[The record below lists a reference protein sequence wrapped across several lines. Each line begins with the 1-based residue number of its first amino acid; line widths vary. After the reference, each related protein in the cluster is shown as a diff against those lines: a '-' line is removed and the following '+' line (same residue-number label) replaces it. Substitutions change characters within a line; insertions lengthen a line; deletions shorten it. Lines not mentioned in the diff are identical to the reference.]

1 MRLVPHRCEAP
12 LSSLPFPL
20 IARSLYTSPC
30 FPISPLSVF
39 RHYNFSLFLQRSPRP
54 HTNPHPHRR
63 VLLLRR
69 CRRRPGLSP
78 NFFLVKIA
86 IYLTLPRDL
95 CYDPVLG
102 QQPCQALPAAS
113 QGRSIYDSLLDPKS
127 IRVLPP
133 PTCCLTRTSRR
144 VQVGT
149 ITSQLRIQSILSPA
163 DPSGADEPH
172 TVSTPSNILSP
183 YTKQEDPYEQP
194 LLNAAPSQLPV
205 FEQTTDHAR
214 FLPQSQCDQADIVN
228 EYGASEGRPSQSST
242 PRPDSRKLR
251 MARPPLRSS
260 IACLRCR
267 KSKIKC
273 DNDGGT
279 TACETCIKGGHQCQ
293 YPDAIASPVKKP
305 DAATT
310 TQRQEREGG
319 SERKRRR
326 LDDPS
331 CWVSKRSSAYAEQV
345 LSYPFLRGE
354 LWDQVF
360 GIYKLHFSTE
370 LPFLHLATLK
380 EKIDL
385 RQKGNLKSE
394 PDVNLVLLGILTL
407 TARFHNDLVKYVAA
421 MAPSSGS
428 GRSRQGSVKIDPNSA
443 SEFYA
448 SSLTTA
454 LGSLPDAITVVSVER
469 VQAFLM
475 LGLYEWTRNR
485 PQGGVRAWMYVGVAI
500 RMAQALRLGCGDA
513 VAQNGDLLRSRNKR
527 PSQPEGSHSDIVI
540 EKEIRRRTM
549 FSCFILDRLLAV
561 GDDRVSMISS
571 TDLHIQLPCSEF
583 AFDLASEV
591 YTGFLNNSDE
601 LAQQSIRLTRDDSVL
616 SRFVKLVDLW
626 GEITRYSFSGG
637 RATEGDKRPWDSS
650 STFMRLRKRLDAFY
664 SSLPD
669 TFTLSP
675 KNFYRHDNHQATSMY
690 VSLHVL
696 GSVCQIM
703 IHREYIPFIPIRC
716 SRPAGPLD
724 PPLILDDGPLGF
736 WEESAEH
743 VFKSARDIVGI
754 IELSGDKLPQSSLV
768 LFAIWTAA
776 FCGLYAIHFP
786 QMDTR
791 HHMIRPGD
799 IQPQHEEIYGQSK
812 ESATGVTFRTL
823 TKLAPYL
830 PLAGTYL
837 KIFKDCD
844 RYFTQVRNDFY
855 KFEGRT
861 HAPESAGQQ
870 ASGRS
875 VQGGGGRE
883 WKAHKGK
890 ITSNGNIFPYD
901 ERNTT
906 YEGSEA
912 SHTQSPDRDASA
924 GVEGYGQAIS
934 LMPTP
939 SLSSA
944 PLEDGASR
952 PRPGRTES
960 STSFTPIN
968 SVSQSQQP
976 TPQLPTPQVVPSD
989 PTTPTVEASYRGV
1002 QLPHD
1007 PLEPYYPIDTSPTL
1021 QSTFIPQDGGRF
1033 SHDTAN
1039 PLSYIEAHQNTR
1051 LSCVLT
1057 DLSAFSGSGDPLTF
1071 AALQPI
1077 PWDAQYFEDK
1087 PSLIMPIGHSV

>member
-1 MRLVPHRCEAP
+1 MTFITPDLT
-12 LSSLPFPL
+12 L
-20 IARSLYTSPC
+20 
-30 FPISPLSVF
+30 
-39 RHYNFSLFLQRSPRP
+39 
-54 HTNPHPHRR
+54 HTNLHPSVAPH
-63 VLLLRR
+63 
-69 CRRRPGLSP
+69 
-78 NFFLVKIA
+78 LVA
-86 IYLTLPRDL
+86 QSR
-95 CYDPVLG
+95 
-102 QQPCQALPAAS
+102 
-113 QGRSIYDSLLDPKS
+113 
-127 IRVLPP
+127 
-133 PTCCLTRTSRR
+133 CLT
-144 VQVGT
+144 VAGT

-228 EYGASEGRPSQSST
+228 ESQ
-242 PRPDSRKLR
+242 
-251 MARPPLRSS
+251 A
-260 IACLRCR
+260 
-267 KSKIKC
+267 
-273 DNDGGT
+273 
-279 TACETCIKGGHQCQ
+279 
-293 YPDAIASPVKKP
+293 
-305 DAATT
+305 
-310 TQRQEREGG
+310 
-319 SERKRRR
+319 
-326 LDDPS
+326 
-331 CWVSKRSSAYAEQV
+331 
-345 LSYPFLRGE
+345 
-354 LWDQVF
+354 
-360 GIYKLHFSTE
+360 
-370 LPFLHLATLK
+370 
-380 EKIDL
+380 
-385 RQKGNLKSE
+385 KGNLKSE

-475 LGLYEWTRNR
+475 LGLYEWTRN
-485 PQGGVRAWMYVGVAI
+485 
-500 RMAQALRLGCGDA
+500 L
-513 VAQNGDLLRSRNKR
+513 
-527 PSQPEGSHSDIVI
+527 I

-601 LAQQSIRLTRDDSVL
+601 LAQQSIRLPRDDSVL

-716 SRPAGPLD
+716 SQPAGPLD
-724 PPLILDDGPLGF
+724 PPLILDDGPPGF

-844 RYFTQVRNDFY
+844 RYFTQVTNDFSSL
-855 KFEGRT
+855 RAARM
-861 HAPESAGQQ
+861 H
-870 ASGRS
+870 RR
-875 VQGGGGRE
+875 V
-883 WKAHKGK
+883 
-890 ITSNGNIFPYD
+890 
-901 ERNTT
+901 
-906 YEGSEA
+906 
-912 SHTQSPDRDASA
+912 RDSKR
-924 GVEGYGQAIS
+924 VE
-934 LMPTP
+934 
-939 SLSSA
+939 
-944 PLEDGASR
+944 EVFR
-952 PRPGRTES
+952 
-960 STSFTPIN
+960 
-968 SVSQSQQP
+968 
-976 TPQLPTPQVVPSD
+976 VVAPSD
-989 PTTPTVEASYRGV
+989 STTPTVEASYRGV

-1007 PLEPYYPIDTSPTL
+1007 PLESYYPIDTSPTL

-1057 DLSAFSGSGDPLTF
+1057 DLSAFSGSGDPSPLPLSNRFRGTRNTLRINLRF
-1071 AALQPI
+1071 DENILQDRQAAALDEAVEVVAALEQGV
-1077 PWDAQYFEDK
+1077 DVGLDE
-1087 PSLIMPIGHSV
+1087 GSVEGVVARGASDPQRAGVL